1 MGTLIFAIAL
11 YIIYIIKLTIS
22 TLYKCF
28 TLKYIKDNRDDESRK
43 IEFLKAEIQNEKDKS
58 AEKDI
63 KIESLKVKISELE
76 THVSMHEQLSINL
89 LI

>member
-1 MGTLIFAIAL
+1 MGTLIYAFAL

-22 TLYKCF
+22 TLYKSF

-43 IEFLKAEIQNEKDKS
+43 IEFLKAEIQNQKDKS

-63 KIESLKVKISELE
+63 
-76 THVSMHEQLSINL
+76 
-89 LI
+89 